1 MRILCAVIVP
11 MGADAVRERRCEM
24 KHKISWGFIIE
35 AIILGLFIGIGI
47 ENCGKHIGKGISEIK
62 ITVITGGAK

>member
-1 MRILCAVIVP
+1 MNHRI
-11 MGADAVRERRCEM
+11 D
-24 KHKISWGFIIE
+24 ISWGFIIE

-62 ITVITGGAK
+62 ITVITGETK